1 MCDGSSTSST
11 WLADERLV
19 ARSTRLQ
26 KGQQQLCG
34 NTDSPARGLNSIL
47 PSHSCNGGGGERI
60 LFLKHLYC
68 YNTKHKRA
76 KANLQ
81 ENQTTVCTGI
91 NLTPHINKPQKLTH
105 IKHQAAPWHPSLHKR
120 KEWETESCIIKVVG
134 PLVDCRPIISLLLD
148 NSAQRTCG
156 LII

>member
-1 MCDGSSTSST
+1 MRDGPSTSST

-19 ARSTRLQ
+19 ARSTRIQ

-34 NTDSPARGLNSIL
+34 NTDSPAWGLNSIL
-47 PSHSCNGGGGERI
+47 PPHSCTGGGGERI

-81 ENQTTVCTGI
+81 ENQTTVCRGI

-105 IKHQAAPWHPSLHKR
+105 IKHQAALHHGTQASIKERSERQKAVSLR
-120 KEWETESCIIKVVG
+120 W
-134 PLVDCRPIISLLLD
+134 LD
-148 NSAQRTCG
+148 HW
-156 LII
+156 

>member
-1 MCDGSSTSST
+1 MRAKKRISAHSAWRFIHQLDLASWWTARGQVYSDPEGPAAALWKYWLTSM
-11 WLADERLV
+11 
-19 ARSTRLQ
+19 
-26 KGQQQLCG
+26 
-34 NTDSPARGLNSIL
+34 GLNSIL

-105 IKHQAAPWHPSLHKR
+105 IKHQAALHHGTQASIKERSERQKAVSLR
-120 KEWETESCIIKVVG
+120 W
-134 PLVDCRPIISLLLD
+134 LD
-148 NSAQRTCG
+148 HW
-156 LII
+156 